1 MIQIQNT
8 NDFLFFA
15 QINTS
20 CTSENKV
27 LHLENSHSLPVISFF
42 PSENVELRKS
52 GKGGQNQI
60 TSPG

>member
-52 GKGGQNQI
+52 
-60 TSPG
+60 